1 MPPSFPDLVDIT
13 DLVTSESDTS
23 DDDTRST
30 NFVDLVDLSNPPP
43 PPDHLNLIT
52 TPIKGE
58 IASRFSVKQML
69 NQRIKEQN
77 QLLGMLQRNSTAKQS
92 PAQQQSVSLLGWYS
106 KYTPHT
112 RID

>member
-30 NFVDLVDLSNPPP
+30 NFVDLVD
-43 PPDHLNLIT
+43 T

-58 IASRFSVKQML
+58 IASRFSVKQMP

-92 PAQQQSVSLLGWYS
+92 PAQQQSVSLLGWYRYS